1 MFDAHPWHA
10 CTLLLVMFHRCRFI
24 HANLHV
30 STRSADDL
38 CLLLHRI
45 SIDGH
50 TEISF
55 TEDVAARF
63 VALGWHVQ
71 HVKDGNT
78 DLAGLRAALD
88 AAKADPRPSF
98 IKARFIGFSC
108 FLSVTIATGLFKC
121 PSAHHTYSA
130 PQQDDG
136 CCPAPPPSSRH
147 VVWVFSF
154 LY

>member
-1 MFDAHPWHA
+1 MHG
-10 CTLLLVMFHRCRFI
+10 
-24 HANLHV
+24 
-30 STRSADDL
+30 
-38 CLLLHRI
+38 RI

-78 DLAGLRAALD
+78 DLGGLRAALD

-98 IKARFIGFSC
+98 IKACPSLLLCTR
-108 FLSVTIATGLFKC
+108 SVTSC
-121 PSAHHTYSA
+121 
-130 PQQDDG
+130 DR
-136 CCPAPPPSSRH
+136 PPSLLHQGMPFASP
-147 VVWVFSF
+147 
-154 LY
+154 LYS

>member
-1 MFDAHPWHA
+1 MASGASGA
-10 CTLLLVMFHRCRFI
+10 CCHEGPRW
-24 HANLHV
+24 
-30 STRSADDL
+30 DDHIACHNITGASPSL
-38 CLLLHRI
+38 TKIKKRRI

-88 AAKADPRPSF
+88 AAKKDPRPSF
-98 IKARFIGFSC
+98 IKARSSSSARLC
-108 FLSVTIATGLFKC
+108 KHACMVLSPLHA
-121 PSAHHTYSA
+121 
-130 PQQDDG
+130 G
-136 CCPAPPPSSRH
+136 C
-147 VVWVFSF
+147 
-154 LY
+154 

>member
-1 MFDAHPWHA
+1 MYRVLDPPAETYYP
-10 CTLLLVMFHRCRFI
+10 LPR
-24 HANLHV
+24 
-30 STRSADDL
+30 
-38 CLLLHRI
+38 RI

-98 IKARFIGFSC
+98 IKARSLGLIQFCSVQLFVQAL
-108 FLSVTIATGLFKC
+108 FLC
-121 PSAHHTYSA
+121 PSVQKTHA
-130 PQQDDG
+130 PL
-136 CCPAPPPSSRH
+136 PSYRDC
-147 VVWVFSF
+147 
-154 LY
+154 L